1 MSSADILDGVDKFN
15 ERRYDALAAELS
27 NVYVG
32 AGYQALG
39 EAVRGMIEDDR
50 LAESELAN
58 LRPYIRGK
66 LDDMGYELH
75 EEENPDS

>member
-1 MSSADILDGVDKFN
+1 MSSADVLDGVDKFN
-15 ERRYDALAAELS
+15 ERRYYALADELA

-50 LAESELAN
+50 LVESELAN

-66 LDDMGYELH
+66 LDDMGYELD
-75 EEENPDS
+75 EEENPDN